1 MKLALKIWTVIFS
14 IILLWIYFIFISPKI
29 FHNKIVSI
37 PDIASL
43 NEAEGLKMLDDQN
56 INYQI
61 TYIEND
67 VDAILKTIPYAGTK
81 IKASTSIKVYIGKIM
96 PEAYKSFLGQS
107 YEDSIDKIELMCN
120 DKGITLKVEY
130 EENTEIVPGIIIKES
145 LTDGSLLNK
154 GDTLIITVSSNSN
167 SFLMPKLV
175 GLNIEEALKI
185 INEYNIKVN
194 IIYYQTPID
203 EDVVIFQSTPPK
215 TIISK
220 VNSYKLDI
228 YVSKGLS
235 LNTHIDVSDFI
246 DIIPAMGY
254 ELEIIYVNSNLEK
267 NILVEFEVQKI
278 YDIGIEKYILW
289 VSK

>member
-1 MKLALKIWTVIFS
+1 
-14 IILLWIYFIFISPKI
+14 
-29 FHNKIVSI
+29 
-37 PDIASL
+37 
-43 NEAEGLKMLDDQN
+43 MLDDQN